1 MKRLRK
7 FMVLIEKF
15 LNLGFNLKPH
25 QTIRGGGIMCFTL
38 FSIIVDINERLS

>member
-25 QTIRGGGIMCFTL
+25 QTIRGGGGLCVSPYFLLLLI
-38 FSIIVDINERLS
+38 